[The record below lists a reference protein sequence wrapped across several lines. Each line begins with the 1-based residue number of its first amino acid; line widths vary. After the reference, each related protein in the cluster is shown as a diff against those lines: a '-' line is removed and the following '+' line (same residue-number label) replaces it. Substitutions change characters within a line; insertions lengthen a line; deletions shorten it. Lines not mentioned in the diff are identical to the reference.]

1 MPEVI
6 PGILTGNDVAIVFH
20 FYMQH
25 PPEDDNSVMSLFVFL
40 TQTNSIA
47 AEYFRKVI
55 REEGLHEFVI
65 VPTVE
70 AALSLQPDFLM
81 MTIYDELEE
90 YIFARKS
97 FEKIRGS
104 LPSTKLVLGGP
115 AFRSRPVAF
124 FKNLKADYALRGE
137 ADFTFRLLVSEIT
150 KERPDPQKLKQIH
163 GIMFFE
169 KGRLFINQQYP
180 SLTREQFAALD
191 FRHYCRFYESD
202 DMVSV
207 FTERGCPYSCTF
219 CSRVLG
225 KVVRSLS
232 IDRIMDILREVSA
245 DSRIKK
251 IMLANDTNDNLI
263 YSVSKPR
270 NLFGRII
277 EEGFHER
284 FKFLIN
290 ARIDH
295 FISSDRKYLP
305 HRINFDLIDLVAKAG
320 IVKISFGTESF
331 NDAEI
336 KRLKPEAR
344 YSGID
349 AMRLTGELGKRG
361 ITVVHFLLEP
371 SPDALPEEAI
381 ESMYRRLI
389 VMRHYTDYIEISK
402 AFTNPAKI
410 SLIRGSGLYKR
421 ALEQDFEV
429 TELNNSR
436 GERVDIPA
444 IEEIEQKAILL
455 TDQDVYL
462 PFLKPVN
469 RFATSYNP
477 YQNLLLLEREL
488 ETLSK
493 KEGRSDK
500 EEQRLETLSGKIG
513 LCRKQVNEINRMI
526 KEIDKETKLQLKGML
541 DEFGGIGRFLQEYAR
556 LPTLEKR
563 RRLVELTKRF
573 DEASLQASRDVVG
586 ADTRQIFIVYV
597 ADAVKELVS
606 NPPKTKQIIK
616 KYKRLTQNEVIN
628 KMIRLRENSPLRIYT
643 KFSERD
649 FPLDRPSIGILEKH
663 IERYREWAVG

>member
-1 MPEVI
+1 
-6 PGILTGNDVAIVFH
+6 
-20 FYMQH
+20 
-25 PPEDDNSVMSLFVFL
+25 MSLFVFL

-55 REEGLHEFVI
+55 RKEGLHEFVI

-81 MTIYDELEE
+81 MTIYDDLEE
-90 YIFARKS
+90 YILARRWS
-97 FEKIRGS
+97 EKIRES
-104 LPSTKLVLGGP
+104 LPSTKLILGGP

-137 ADFTFRLLVSEIT
+137 ADFTFRLLASEIT
-150 KERPDPQKLKQIH
+150 KERPDPEKLKQIH

-169 KGRLFINQQYP
+169 KGSLFINQQYP
-180 SLTREQFAALD
+180 SLTREQLEALD
-191 FRHYCRFYESD
+191 FHHYCRFYESD

-225 KVVRSLS
+225 KTVRSLS
-232 IDRIMDILREVSA
+232 IGRIMDILRKVSA
-245 DSRIKK
+245 DSQIKK
-251 IMLANDTNDNLI
+251 IMIANDTNDNLI

-277 EEGFHER
+277 EERFHER
-284 FKFLIN
+284 FKFLIS

-305 HRINFDLIDLVAKAG
+305 HRINFDLIDLIAKAG
-320 IVKISFGTESF
+320 VVKISFGTESF

-349 AMRLTGELGKRG
+349 AMRLTRELGKRG

-389 VMRHYTDYIEISK
+389 VMRYYTDYIEISK
-402 AFTNPAKI
+402 VFTNPAKI

-429 TELNNSR
+429 TARLNSPKTELNNSR
-436 GERVDIPA
+436 GKRVDIQA

-462 PFLKPVN
+462 PFLNPVN
-469 RFATSYNP
+469 SFATSFNP
-477 YQNLLLLEREL
+477 YQNLLLLEKEL
-488 ETLSK
+488 KTLSK
-493 KEGRSDK
+493 KEWRSNK
-500 EEQRLETLSGKIG
+500 EEQRLETLSRKIG

-526 KEIDKETKLQLKGML
+526 KGIDKETKLQLKGML
-541 DEFGGIGRFLQEYAR
+541 DEFGGIGRFLQECAR

-563 RRLVELTKRF
+563 KKLVELTKRF

-586 ADTRQIFIVYV
+586 ADTLQIFLVYV

-628 KMIRLRENSPLRIYT
+628 RMIRLRENSPLRIYT
-643 KFSERD
+643 KFSEKD

-663 IERYREWAVG
+663 IERYREGNYSGCGLKTTMR